1 MSSSPV
7 HTPNGHGRE
16 FCHMRKH
23 AIILAG
29 ATALRA
35 VRRERRISG
44 EVSWIPVEAH
54 KQPEVLNHATCLNS
68 LIDLDDFRRMGILD
82 DGGFLEVAVAP
93 CARRSAA
100 RPVHVRA
107 ISSLGE
113 GALMRISEGIYSL
126 SPAALM
132 LDLAPSMAFEELLGL
147 AEELCGC
154 WSLPDCRLEPDEIE
168 ESLDFLGK
176 PCGYFECKPALTIEE
191 LERYRTGAARAHG
204 RNAAETVA
212 HHAVG
217 GSRSPMEAIMNCMF
231 ALPHS
236 YGGFGCGHVKPNCKI
251 KMDATAQILSGL
263 PYILAD
269 AYLPKLNAIL
279 EYNGSYHDEAC
290 VRRRDEARTLGLMS
304 MGIDVYRLNSD
315 QLRDVDALESVAR
328 MMYKRAGRYFRP
340 RAASYQEKRVTLLAE
355 LRKALGLDRELEP
368 ARLRISEQMTIFQDM

>member
-1 MSSSPV
+1 MTGARGTLTISIHELLPV

-29 ATALRA
+29 ATALRT

-44 EVSWIPVEAH
+44 EVSWSPVEAH
-54 KQPEVLNHATCLNS
+54 EQPEVLNRATCLNS

-82 DGGFLEVAVAP
+82 DSGFLEVAVAP

-113 GALMRISEGIYSL
+113 GALMRIGEGIYSL

-132 LDLAPSMAFEELLGL
+132 LDLAPSLTFEELLGL
-147 AEELCGC
+147 AEEL
-154 WSLPDCRLEPDEIE
+154 E
-168 ESLDFLGK
+168 E
-176 PCGYFECKPALTIEE
+176 
-191 LERYRTGAARAHG
+191 YRAGAARAHG

-212 HHAVG
+212 RNAVG

-231 ALPHS
+231 ALPHC
-236 YGGFGCGHVKPNCKI
+236 YGGFGCGRIQPNCKI
-251 KMDATAQILSGL
+251 EMDATAQILSGL

-340 RAASYQEKRVTLLAE
+340 RAASYQERRVTLLAE
-355 LRKALGLDRELEP
+355 LRKALGLDREMES
-368 ARLRISEQMTIFQDM
+368 ARLRIGEQMTDFQDM